1 MKKIILL
8 LTLNIIAGNN
18 LKAQIYQSSSS
29 LVTFFSETP
38 LENIDATNKAAVS
51 VLNVNSGQVVFKVPI
66 ESFSFKNAL
75 MQEHFNENY
84 MESSKY
90 KNGTFTGTIQEKID
104 IYREGIYQVTVSGI
118 FNIHGVDK
126 AEKLIGTLTIKDNK
140 LTINADFVIALAD
153 YKIAVP
159 KIVYEKI
166 AEKIAVKVK
175 VEYLPYQKK

>member
-1 MKKIILL
+1 MRKIIL
-8 LTLNIIAGNN
+8 IIALTVFFENI

-29 LVTFFSETP
+29 VVTFFSETP
-38 LENIDATNKAAVS
+38 LENIDATNKASVS
-51 VLNVNSGQVVFKVPI
+51 VLNVNNGQIVFKVPI

-84 MESSKY
+84 MESAKFP
-90 KNGTFTGTIQEKID
+90 NGEFKGSIQEKIE
-104 IYREGIYQVTVSGI
+104 IYKEGIFPVTISGI
-118 FNIHGVDK
+118 FKIHGVEK
-126 AEKLIGTLTIKDNK
+126 AEKLTGTLTVKDNK
-140 LTINADFVIALAD
+140 LTLNGDFSIALVD
-153 YKIAVP
+153 YKIEVP